1 MTAIAQDRT
10 GISID
15 QEALDELKQIS
26 SSKAVDEVKN
36 QMSGLTEKRIEYHMN
51 GLNLCTIVRVQGKV
65 VEIQGG
71 LIDHPIVN
79 RLAK

>member
-15 QEALDELKQIS
+15 QEALDELKKIS

-36 QMSGLTEKRIEYHMN
+36 QMSGRTEKRIEYHMS

-79 RLAK
+79 RLAE